1 MDKRELLKKF
11 TKDWKT
17 YYALDVFKK
26 RGFERKKCRTC
37 GKNFW
42 ALDKKRKV
50 CGDSTCE
57 PYSFIGKKVGWKHDY
72 VDTWREFA
80 NFFQSKGY
88 SVIRRY
94 PTIARWR
101 DDTWFVQASIYNF
114 QPHVVSGESD
124 PPANPLVVAQPSLRF
139 NDIENI
145 GVTSRHNS
153 CFVMI
158 GQHRFVSGQRRDW
171 KEQDIDLVIE
181 ALKHFKIPE
190 KSITFAEAV
199 WMGGGNAGPCFEV
212 FANGMELLT
221 TVFMQFSITPSGALK
236 ELPLKII
243 DFGWG
248 LERLAWLLNGTASS
262 YEIAYD
268 PVDKKFAKAIG
279 FKLDAGFMKKFAK
292 VNANMDLNE
301 TDQENAIKR
310 AAKSM
315 KMKPELLRKKLE
327 PIRAF
332 YSILDHS
339 RALLFA
345 LADGAL
351 PSNTGGGHNL
361 RFILRRALRLGEQFG
376 WPVDLVWLAREHAMA
391 LYGKSVSRRV
401 TSSEGEELMENI
413 DITPSASGAL
423 SGPMYPELRQ
433 SLPDVE
439 RILNYEVQKYKE
451 SKQKVEQFLNN
462 YLKKKKSLDEKD
474 LVQIYESQGAL
485 PEDVA
490 VAAEKLGVKVRIPK
504 DFYSKIAVKHT
515 KVERRPQAKFSLP
528 QDLPATIQLFYQ
540 DERMREFDARVLKII
555 DNRYVV
561 LDKTAFFPTTG
572 GQWNDTGNF
581 NRASK
586 VVDVQRVG
594 NVIVHEVEN
603 IKFREGQ
610 IVHGELD
617 WDRRLQLMRHH
628 TAIHIVNGLTHTQL
642 GNHVWQAGVEKTP
655 EKARLDVTHFQTP
668 SKEELMEIERKA
680 NEAVLAQ
687 IPVSKKVLKRT
698 EAEQKYGMKI
708 YQGGTFPGASVR
720 IVEIPGIDLE
730 ACGGTHCSN
739 TIEVGTI
746 KLVGSKK
753 LQDGV
758 IRIELVA
765 GKKAIEH
772 AQKEKQLL
780 EQSAEVFSVQ
790 PEQLPKT
797 SERFFNEWKNQ
808 RKELEKHK
816 TSQQGQQR
824 PQVQHKK

>member
-1 MDKRELLKKF
+1 MDKKELQKKF

-17 YYALDVFKK
+17 YYALDVFNK
-26 RGFERKKCRTC
+26 RGYQRKHCKKC

-42 ALDKKRKV
+42 TSDKKRKV

-57 PYSFIGKKVGWKHDY
+57 TYSFIGKKVGWKHDY

-101 DDTWFVQASIYNF
+101 DDTWFVQASIYDF
-114 QPHVVSGESD
+114 QPHVVSGESE

-153 CFVMI
+153 NFVMI
-158 GQHRFVSGQRRDW
+158 GQHRFVSGNRTDW

-181 ALKHFKIPE
+181 CLKHFKISE

-212 FANGMELLT
+212 FVNGMELLT
-221 TVFMQFSITPSGALK
+221 TVFMQFAITSTGALK

-248 LERLAWLLNGTASS
+248 LERLAWLLNGTPTS

-268 PVDKKFAKAIG
+268 PVDKKFANAIG
-279 FKLDAGFMKKFAK
+279 FKRDEAFMKKLST
-292 VNANMDLNE
+292 VNANMDLTE
-301 TDQENAIKR
+301 VDEELAIKQ
-310 AAKSM
+310 AAKSL
-315 KMKPELLRKKLE
+315 KMKPEALRAKLE
-327 PIRAF
+327 PVRAF

-345 LADGAL
+345 LADGAI

-391 LYGKSVSRRV
+391 LYGKTVSRHV
-401 TSSEGEELMENI
+401 TSSEGEELMEVL
-413 DITPSASGAL
+413 DTTSPASGIL

-433 SLPDVE
+433 ALPDVE
-439 RILNYEVQKYKE
+439 KILNYEIQKYKE

-485 PEDVA
+485 PEDVQL
-490 VAAEKLGVKVRIPK
+490 AAGKLGVKVKIPK
-504 DFYSKIAVKHT
+504 DFYSKVASKHA
-515 KVERRPQAKFSLP
+515 KPDKKLMAKFSLP
-528 QDLPATIQLFYQ
+528 QGLPQTAQLFYQ
-540 DERMREFDARVLKII
+540 DERMREFDARVLKIL
-555 DNRYVV
+555 DNRYVI

-581 NRASK
+581 NRSSK
-586 VVDVQRVG
+586 VISVDRVG

-610 IVHGELD
+610 VVRGELD

-628 TAIHIVNGLTHTQL
+628 TAIHIVNGLAHSQL

-655 EKARLDVTHFQTP
+655 EKARLDLTHFQTP
-668 SKEELMEIERKA
+668 TKEELMEIERKA

-687 IPVSKKVLKRT
+687 IPVTKKVLKRT

-708 YQGGTFPGASVR
+708 YQGGTFPGATVR
-720 IVEIPGIDLE
+720 IVEIPGVDLE

-739 TIEVGTI
+739 TIEVGPI
-746 KLVGSKK
+746 KLLGSKK

-765 GKKAIEH
+765 GKKAVEH

-780 EQSAEVFSVQ
+780 EQSSEVFSVQ

-797 SERFFNEWKNQ
+797 SERFFREWKEQ

-816 TSQQGQQR
+816 AQQRSQQ
-824 PQVQHKK
+824 K